1 VDVSP
6 NSYWGIAT
14 HFVLMEV
21 LIIVVV
27 GAYLFWI
34 IRKFVSNLRLAN
46 LLAILVVLFCIA
58 TILRQVLL
66 LFGVG
71 V

>member
-1 VDVSP
+1 MSS

-14 HFVLMEV
+14 QFALIQV

-27 GAYLFWI
+27 GAFLFWI
-34 IRKFVSNLRLAN
+34 IRKFVWNLRLAN
-46 LLAILVVLFCIA
+46 LLTILVVLLCLA
-58 TILRQVLL
+58 VVLRQMLL

-71 V
+71 A